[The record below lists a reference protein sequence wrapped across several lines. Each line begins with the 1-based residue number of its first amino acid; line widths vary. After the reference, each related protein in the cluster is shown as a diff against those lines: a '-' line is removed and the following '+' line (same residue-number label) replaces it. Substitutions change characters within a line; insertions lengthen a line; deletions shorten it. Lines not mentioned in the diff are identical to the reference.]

1 MGCPIFWGG
10 HRRSAHL
17 STIKSYC
24 LWRRESVLAVHWLEG
39 EGGSWRGSINL
50 FVLTTNIIAGTSN
63 EVAGLEGERDIG
75 AGVLYQLQDQCW
87 FWHYFHSSEL
97 QTTKKPNQAG
107 ASNLRDHMPATAASN
122 WFNYICLNSPRTLNP
137 LKGTTGRRE
146 THYFGILALY

>member
-1 MGCPIFWGG
+1 M
-10 HRRSAHL
+10 
-17 STIKSYC
+17 
-24 LWRRESVLAVHWLEG
+24 LAVQWLEG

-50 FVLTTNIIAGTSN
+50 FLLATNNIIAGTSN
-63 EVAGLEGERDIG
+63 EVSGLEGERDIG

-122 WFNYICLNSPRTLNP
+122 
-137 LKGTTGRRE
+137 
-146 THYFGILALY
+146 